1 MGNCIEMDSLTLP
14 EVENA
19 NVGSLNLLPERSKM
33 LYQKTYDESVAWCAG
48 KLVVRYSEFVVLASF
63 SEISQRGSIAR
74 LWPKYYM
81 LRSTL
86 CIRHELD
93 ISN

>member
-1 MGNCIEMDSLTLP
+1 MGNCIEMDSLTPP

-19 NVGSLNLLPERSKM
+19 NVESLNLLPERTKM

-48 KLVVRYSEFVVLASF
+48 KLVVRYSEFVLLTSF
-63 SEISQRGSIAR
+63 SEISEKGSIAL
-74 LWPKYYM
+74 LWPKYSM

-86 CIRHELD
+86 CIHHDLD
-93 ISN
+93 LSN